1 MSNEYGSETLVKAV
15 DRLSLHGNRCK
26 TKSINRSLL
35 RREESEENEINEFL
49 EEFLGCIM
57 SATDPAEPDRKI
69 CHHIHKNLRSW

>member
-1 MSNEYGSETLVKAV
+1 MNTNPKHWSKLLTGCHY
-15 DRLSLHGNRCK
+15 NRCK
-26 TKSINRSLL
+26 TASFNRSLL

-69 CHHIHKNLRSW
+69 CHHIL